1 MRLLKMCIWYYLF
14 CGIRCLQKNVLFGIL
29 DGTIFFFIYTHNTQ
43 LLPYMFILIFN
54 PFWILKVHY
63 GFLLGLYK
71 MCCFIL
77 FFSISLLLCLKSI
90 SPNDNN
96 NCEIRN
102 YPSWLCFNYS
112 PKQLS
117 LWFHFNKKNIVALKK
132 LI

>member
-1 MRLLKMCIWYYLF
+1 MILPILWDSMATEKCFVWHSRWIHFLFYLF
-14 CGIRCLQKNVLFGIL
+14 I
-29 DGTIFFFIYTHNTQ
+29 FIYSHNTQ
-43 LLPYMFILIFN
+43 LLPYLFTLIFN

-63 GFLLGLYK
+63 EFLLGLYK

-77 FFSISLLLCLKSI
+77 FFSVSLLLCLKSI

-112 PKQLS
+112 PKQLP
-117 LWFHFNKKNIVALKK
+117 LWFHFNMKNIVVLKK